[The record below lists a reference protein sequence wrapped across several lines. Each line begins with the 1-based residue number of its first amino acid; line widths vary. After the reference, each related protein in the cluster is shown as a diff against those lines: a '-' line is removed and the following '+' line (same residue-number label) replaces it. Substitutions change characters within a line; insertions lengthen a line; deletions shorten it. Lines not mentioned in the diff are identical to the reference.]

1 MKTILCYGDSNIY
14 GLMPDSP
21 DRYPRDVRWDII
33 TVSWQKNTRLNIWS
47 REMPLRQM
55 NWMVSITPQ
64 RDMLPWQN

>member
-1 MKTILCYGDSNIY
+1 MKTILCYGDSNTY

-47 REMPLRQM
+47 REMPLRHM

>member
-1 MKTILCYGDSNIY
+1 MKTILCYGDSNTY